1 MSEAICKQEIKSVV
15 YIRCFTLIE
24 LLVVISIIAIL
35 AGLLLPA
42 LNMAKRKA
50 YSVTCI
56 NNLKQLSLAQHQYMD
71 DNNGYFVRRSGIRF
85 ETFPGVYATQFPRWP
100 HALHT
105 YIPLIDNK
113 VDPTWYGIMSKLLC
127 CEEDKNFNYSY
138 KVDNQYSNGGDNPSY
153 GYNYRLS
160 DFNLKYPGVKR
171 PDMKLMFS
179 DSRHKIEGAN
189 DVSCHLVVSKDLYP
203 RHFGGA
209 NVVTV
214 AGNVVYKNA
223 HDTAYI
229 RSLYYKN
236 NPYIIPDIAQ

>member
-1 MSEAICKQEIKSVV
+1 MSKVICKREIKSIVS
-15 YIRCFTLIE
+15 IRGFTLIE
-24 LLVVISIIAIL
+24 LLVVIAIIAIL

-71 DNNGYFVRRSGIRF
+71 DNNGYFCRRMGLRF
-85 ETFPGVYATQFPRWP
+85 ETSPGVYATQYPRWP

-113 VDPTWYGIMSKLLC
+113 GNPNWYGIMAKLLC
-127 CEEDKNFNYSY
+127 CQEDKNFNYSY
-138 KVDNQYSNGGDNPSY
+138 KVLNQYANGSDNPSY

-160 DFNLKYPGVKR
+160 DSKLKYQGIKR
-171 PDMKLMFS
+171 PEMKLMFS
-179 DSRHKIEGAN
+179 DSSHKIEGGQ
-189 DVSCHLVVSKDLYP
+189 DSSSLLVVSKDLYP

-229 RSLYYKN
+229 RSLATSKS
-236 NPYIIPDIAQ
+236 PYLIPDISQ